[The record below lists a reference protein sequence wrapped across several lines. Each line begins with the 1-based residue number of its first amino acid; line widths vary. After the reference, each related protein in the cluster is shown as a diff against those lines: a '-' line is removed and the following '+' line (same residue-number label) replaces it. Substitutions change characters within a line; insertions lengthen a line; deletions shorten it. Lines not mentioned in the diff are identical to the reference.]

1 MWRAGC
7 GGFSLSLL
15 FWREKK
21 KKGSDGRRRRQTLEK
36 IQDAGA
42 ARGNRL
48 WMRRRRNSWRKKRF
62 NKTKLYYMYSIWKR
76 EREMR
81 RWREE
86 MKETCKKKKCSTG
99 HRGLL
104 FLSIL
109 IHFFSSKGFL
119 SGGIHLFFFSINVS
133 LARPLIGWKRCPRS
147 CLELIY
153 NTKPEKCLFLI
164 CFCLF
169 LFVCTYRNKRSGL
182 RSFISTGEYIM
193 TL

>member
-1 MWRAGC
+1 MEEGGGKLLRRFRMLELHVGTDC
-7 GGFSLSLL
+7 G
-15 FWREKK
+15 WEEEEIVEE
-21 KKGSDGRRRRQTLEK
+21 RRDSTRQNCIICIVYE
-36 IQDAGA
+36 
-42 ARGNRL
+42 
-48 WMRRRRNSWRKKRF
+48 
-62 NKTKLYYMYSIWKR
+62 R

-147 CLELIY
+147 CLELMY

>member
-147 CLELIY
+147 CLELMY